1 MKDTALQ
8 SLMDQLKGIWEGNES
23 PTTLHGKELQPGGFR
38 AGDFILM
45 VSTPQPSERS
55 KTLPPAIMMHVVK
68 GRLGGNGQYLVRP
81 DRLIDAL
88 DSIAGNLPK
97 GFTRIFKEGE
107 Q

>member
-8 SLMDQLKGIWEGNES
+8 SLMDQLKGIWEGSEL
-23 PTTLHGKELQPGGFR
+23 PTTLPGKELRLGTR

-45 VSTPQPSERS
+45 VSTPEPREKS

-97 GFTRIFKEGE
+97 GFTRIFKGDE